1 MEKKP
6 ILKIFLSG
14 WWKPMKSESILK
26 KYSKKLR
33 ETQEG
38 WAYILEKFLI
48 GWGEL
53 KKGDP

>member
-1 MEKKP
+1 M
-6 ILKIFLSG
+6 FLSG
-14 WWKPMKSESILK
+14 WWKPMKSEPILK

-38 WAYILEKFLI
+38 WAYTLEKFLI

-53 KKGDP
+53 KKDDP